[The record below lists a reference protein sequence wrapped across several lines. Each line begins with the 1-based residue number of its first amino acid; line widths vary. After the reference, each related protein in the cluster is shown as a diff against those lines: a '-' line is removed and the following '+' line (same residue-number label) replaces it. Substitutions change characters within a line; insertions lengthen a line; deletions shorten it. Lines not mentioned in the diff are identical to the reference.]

1 MHSIQP
7 VQFVIRVSH
16 HITKCDVIIARESCS
31 PATCTV
37 RGASCEVAFSRNH
50 CIPAPVIMTTQLQ
63 LFSVWRKYTMNKML
77 FTYLLVDWYEMNLC
91 CCYDCVYDFRNESMF
106 IIFITASQEIFTSE
120 KVYLSKLKLLDEVK

>member
-1 MHSIQP
+1 
-7 VQFVIRVSH
+7 
-16 HITKCDVIIARESCS
+16 
-31 PATCTV
+31 
-37 RGASCEVAFSRNH
+37 
-50 CIPAPVIMTTQLQ
+50 
-63 LFSVWRKYTMNKML
+63 MNKML